1 MTGVSGC
8 SLQLIHIRV
17 WNYFEDLQRPRRQSE
32 DNVRV
37 RPYVRMHCV
46 AFLEG
51 YWVYT
56 SNAISHRRWRWVLLW
71 AKDQKENSSEG
82 LRRGFL
88 NGFET
93 GGDHTVIRESLGW
106 WVESFGLARRT
117 SERECCGGAVP
128 GQSSSPRANS
138 SSSRDWPPAASITF
152 RAAQASC
159 PPEYTATPGFYL
171 LPNTSLLET
180 SLSLHSGHLE
190 LLKQAQKTAQP
201 HPEVEASSFPILVA
215 SVPL

>member
-1 MTGVSGC
+1 VTGVSGC

-56 SNAISHRRWRWVLLW
+56 SNAIRHRGWRWVLLW
-71 AKDQKENSSEG
+71 AKEQKENSSEG
-82 LRRGFL
+82 LRRGFP
-88 NGFET
+88 NGCEA

-117 SERECCGGAVP
+117 SERERCGGAVP

-138 SSSRDWPPAASITF
+138 SSSRDWPPSPSGPRKQVARQNIPQHLASI
-152 RAAQASC
+152 
-159 PPEYTATPGFYL
+159 FYL
-171 LPNTSLLET
+171 ILPS
-180 SLSLHSGHLE
+180 
-190 LLKQAQKTAQP
+190 
-201 HPEVEASSFPILVA
+201 
-215 SVPL
+215 